1 MSVGTVLV
9 TGGSGGVGAA
19 LCRQVAQAGW
29 KVWVGY
35 GGGADRAEAL
45 AGAIRQAGG
54 WASALHVPMTDPDGI
69 REAVTAL
76 TADAPA
82 DAVVLCAAAPPHVAP
97 FFKQTPEQLRTQL
110 EVNVVGNQVLLA
122 ELWRRCFRPR
132 GGGQVVGVLTTALGP
147 PAAPHMAGYVAAK
160 GALAALLE
168 AARAELG
175 PAGLRVDSV
184 SPGFIETPMLDAFPA
199 LFIDRARAA
208 APGGRFLTPEEVAG
222 MVMEKLTGHAS

>member
-1 MSVGTVLV
+1 MSAGTVLV

-19 LCRQVAQAGW
+19 VCRQAAAAGW

-35 GGGADRAEAL
+35 GNGADRAESL
-45 AGAIRQAGG
+45 AVEINRVGG
-54 WASALHVPMTDPDGI
+54 WASALHVPLADPDGI
-69 REAVTAL
+69 REAAIAL
-76 TADAPA
+76 AADEPA
-82 DAVVLCAAAPPHVAP
+82 DAVVLCAAAPPDVAP
-97 FFKQTPEQLRTQL
+97 FFKQTPEQLRVQF

-132 GGGQVVGVLTTALGP
+132 GGGHVLGVLTAALGP

-160 GALAALLE
+160 GGLAALLE
-168 AARAELG
+168 AAKAELG

-184 SPGFIETPMLDAFPA
+184 SPGYIETPMLEAFPA

-222 MVMEKLTGHAS
+222 MVMEKLGSRAP